1 MMTLIYDGSLKTK
14 KALKESGIG
23 KYLPFYDP
31 SIFGQKNHPL
41 DGDAMV
47 LDHPKRSKF
56 AQVWTD
62 ENGILLKVK

>member
-1 MMTLIYDGSLKTK
+1 MTLIYSGSLKTK
-14 KALKESGIG
+14 KALKSEGIG
-23 KYLPFYDP
+23 KYLSFSDP

-41 DGDAMV
+41 QGDAIV

-62 ENGILLKVK
+62 ETGILRKVV